1 MRVLTVL
8 GLALCAAPAL
18 LPVEDK
24 VPEKLR
30 VYVGTYTRGTKS
42 GGIYRMDLDLA
53 TGKLSEPVD
62 ASNKFAF
69 VADLGLDKVLIYK
82 FDPAKGTLTSN
93 DPPEVKLAPGAGP
106 RHFAFHPNGKY
117 AYVINEIDMTVSAM
131 AYDPTTG
138 KLEVI

>member
-18 LPVEDK
+18 LPAEDK

-53 TGKLSEPVD
+53 TGKLSEPVVAGKTVNPSFLAIHPTGKYLYACGEID
-62 ASNKFAF
+62 DFGGKRRVGAINAFAIDSKG
-69 VADLGLDKVLIYK
+69 DLTFLN
-82 FDPAKGTLTSN
+82 AQSS
-93 DPPEVKLAPGAGP
+93 EGAGP
-106 RHFAFHPNGKY
+106 
-117 AYVINEIDMTVSAM
+117 
-131 AYDPTTG
+131 
-138 KLEVI
+138 